1 MQGTFHWLKNGK
13 TKFSTDNYNYID
25 LNPVFIV
32 DELCKYATNMLLVA
46 VLPLQANIWP
56 EILTDEQVEG
66 MLAFNWISFS
76 KYW

>member
-1 MQGTFHWLKNGK
+1 MVRHNL
-13 TKFSTDNYNYID
+13 STDNYNYID

-32 DELCKYATNMLLVA
+32 DELCKYATNMLLVV

-66 MLAFNWISFS
+66 MLAFN
-76 KYW
+76 